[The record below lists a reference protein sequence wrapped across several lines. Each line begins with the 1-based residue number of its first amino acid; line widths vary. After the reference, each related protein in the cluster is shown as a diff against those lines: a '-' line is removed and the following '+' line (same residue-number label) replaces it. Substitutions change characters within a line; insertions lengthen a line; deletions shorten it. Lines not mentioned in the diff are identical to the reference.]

1 MLRPE
6 SNEIPELTRLVAQ
19 AALPDGNVFMKM
31 RDELGPIF
39 DDEAFAELYP
49 SIGQPGE
56 SPGRLAL
63 VTVMQYVENLTDRQ
77 AADAVR
83 DRVSWKYV
91 LGLELTNPGFHYSVL
106 SEFRQRL
113 IAGSAE
119 QLLLDKLLERCA
131 AKSL

>member
-63 VTVMQYVENLTDRQ
+63 V
-77 AADAVR
+77 
-83 DRVSWKYV
+83 
-91 LGLELTNPGFHYSVL
+91 G
-106 SEFRQRL
+106 
-113 IAGSAE
+113 
-119 QLLLDKLLERCA
+119 
-131 AKSL
+131 